1 MVAEDSPGTSLQEAL
16 MSGVRPTIST
26 HVLDTEAGEP
36 APGIHVRLT
45 RLVDDGAE
53 VEAGSASTDADGRVR
68 QLLEGELTTGRYRL
82 RFDLR
87 GHRGGFFQLV
97 ALDLHVSDP
106 SRSYH
111 VPLLLSPFAIT
122 TYRGS

>member
-1 MVAEDSPGTSLQEAL
+1 
-16 MSGVRPTIST
+16 MSGVPPTIST

-36 APGIHVRLT
+36 APGIPVRLT

-53 VEAGSASTDADGRVR
+53 VETGSATTDADGRVR
-68 QLLEGELTTGRYRL
+68 QLLAGELTAGEYRL

-87 GHRGGFFQLV
+87 SHPGGFFRII
-97 ALDLHVSDP
+97 ALDIHVRDA

>member
-1 MVAEDSPGTSLQEAL
+1 

-53 VEAGSASTDADGRVR
+53 VEAGSATTDADGRVPK
-68 QLLEGELTTGRYRL
+68 LLEGELTAGGYRL

-87 GHRGGFFQLV
+87 GRTGGFFRVV
-97 ALDLHVSDP
+97 ALDIHVSDA

-111 VPLLLSPFAIT
+111 VPVLLSPFSIT

>member
-1 MVAEDSPGTSLQEAL
+1 MAPEDSPGTRPAEVPV
-16 MSGVRPTIST
+16 SGIRPTIST
-26 HVLDTEAGEP
+26 HVLDTKAGQP

-68 QLLEGELTTGRYRL
+68 QLLEGELTAGEYRL

-87 GHRGGFFQLV
+87 GHSGGFFQVV
-97 ALDLHVSDP
+97 ALDLHVGDA

-122 TYRGS
+122 AYRGS